1 MQHSSLNPQAQSS
14 PAYPTS
20 DPWRIF
26 LAFLRMG
33 LTSFGGPVAHLGYF
47 RDEFVRRRSWLSEH
61 DYADV
66 VALAQFLPGP
76 ASSQVGV
83 VIGLYRGSGLG
94 ALAAWLGFTLPSA
107 VALVLFGLGMTQ
119 MGVPLRQGWLHG
131 LKLVALAV
139 VAQAIWGMGKGLC
152 RTAATALIAAGAA
165 VAVLLLPTAAGQ
177 ITTIVAGACFGY
189 WLCRSEPTEP
199 REVAKTPLGRR
210 TGVLLLVVYG
220 LFLFGLPVCAAAPG
234 SGLWLFERFYRT
246 GALVFG
252 GGHVVLPVLQTQV
265 LSSGILSEDLFL
277 AGYGAAQAVP
287 GPLFTFAAYIGAVA
301 KTDLSGWGGAATC
314 LVAMFLPGMLL
325 ICGVLPFW
333 QQLRR
338 AQAMQA
344 ALKGINASVVGI
356 LMAAFCGPIWGSTV
370 HGIADIAFALVAL
383 MLLLSGRVPTWSV
396 VLCGALLGMLAN

>member
-1 MQHSSLNPQAQSS
+1 M
-14 PAYPTS
+14 
-20 DPWRIF
+20 
-26 LAFLRMG
+26 
-33 LTSFGGPVAHLGYF
+33 AHLGYF

>member
-1 MQHSSLNPQAQSS
+1 MSKDRVQSS
-14 PAYPTS
+14 PPSLAS
-20 DPWRIF
+20 EPWHIF

-76 ASSQVGV
+76 ASSQVGA
-83 VIGLYRGSGLG
+83 VIGLCRGGALG
-94 ALAAWLGFTLPSA
+94 AVAAWLGFTLPSA
-107 VALVLFGLGMTQ
+107 AALVLFGLGMTR
-119 MGVPLRQGWLHG
+119 MGVPISQAWLHG
-131 LKLVALAV
+131 LKLVAVAV
-139 VAQAIWGMGKGLC
+139 VAQAIWGMGKSLC
-152 RTAATALIAAGAA
+152 RSAATALIAVGAA
-165 VAVLLLPTAAGQ
+165 VLAFLLPTAAGQ

-189 WLCRSEPTEP
+189 WLCRSEPTQP
-199 REVAKTPLGRR
+199 REGAKAPLSRR
-210 TGVLLLVVYG
+210 TGVLLLVTYG
-220 LFLFGLPVCAAAPG
+220 LILFGLPVFAAGPG

-252 GGHVVLPVLQTQV
+252 GGHVVLPVLQSQV

-277 AGYGAAQAVP
+277 AGYGVAQAVP

-301 KTDLSGWGGAATC
+301 KTDLAGWTGAATC
-314 LVAMFLPGMLL
+314 LVAIFLPGMLL

-356 LMAAFCGPIWGSTV
+356 LTSAFCGPIWGSTV
-370 HGIADIAFALVAL
+370 HGVADIAFALVAL
-383 MLLLSGRVPTWSV
+383 ALLLSDRVPTWSV
-396 VLCGALLGMLAN
+396 VLCGALIGMLAN